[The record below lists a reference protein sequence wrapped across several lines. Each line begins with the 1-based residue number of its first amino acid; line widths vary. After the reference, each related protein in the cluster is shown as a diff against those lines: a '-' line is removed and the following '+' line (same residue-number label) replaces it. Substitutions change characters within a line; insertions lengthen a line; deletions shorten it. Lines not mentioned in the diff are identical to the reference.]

1 MLTVPSWV
9 LVLDIVPLGISRYR
23 ASRCLSGIV
32 YFHRISDV
40 KVGGASRRNL
50 TIFQKLCGEEVFAN
64 VAVVTTRWDQEEEAV
79 GMARLAELKS
89 SPRLFKSVVA
99 GGGSVVRHDGSYDSA
114 CRVLRR
120 LISGTPKPLLIQHEM
135 ISEGKDVAE
144 TTAGQEF
151 QHDIMQ
157 QVERHRKEMAE
168 LLEEIEQS
176 RDASTLKEL
185 EEECQVLRA
194 RLVHWQTEARK
205 LDGTSTELPPNISI
219 INHSP
224 SRPSNHL
231 PVIGTTPDDW
241 DRADEEEEMG
251 QARGFRV
258 CQNIKNWFV
267 GLLVLVLAIIYLVF
281 GPTRSRPE
289 T

>member
-1 MLTVPSWV
+1 
-9 LVLDIVPLGISRYR
+9 
-23 ASRCLSGIV
+23 
-32 YFHRISDV
+32 
-40 KVGGASRRNL
+40 
-50 TIFQKLCGEEVFAN
+50 
-64 VAVVTTRWDQEEEAV
+64 
-79 GMARLAELKS
+79 
-89 SPRLFKSVVA
+89 
-99 GGGSVVRHDGSYDSA
+99 
-114 CRVLRR
+114 
-120 LISGTPKPLLIQHEM
+120 M

-157 QVERHRKEMAE
+157 QVERHRREMAE

-205 LDGTSTELPPNISI
+205 LDGTSTELPPNTSI

-224 SRPSNHL
+224 PRPSTSNHL
-231 PVIGTTPDDW
+231 PVIGATSDDW
-241 DRADEEEEMG
+241 DRTDEEEEMG
-251 QARGFRV
+251 QVRELRV
-258 CQNIKNWFV
+258 RQNIKNCFV
-267 GLLVLVLAIIYLVF
+267 GLLVLAIIYLVF
-281 GPTRSRPE
+281 GPTRARLE